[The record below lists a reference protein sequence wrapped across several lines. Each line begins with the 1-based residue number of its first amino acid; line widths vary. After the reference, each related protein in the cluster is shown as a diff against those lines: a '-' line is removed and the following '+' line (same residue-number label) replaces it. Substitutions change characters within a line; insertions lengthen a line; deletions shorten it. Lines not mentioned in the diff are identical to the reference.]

1 MDVKVRKNIRNSNQK
16 FVAKM
21 RELTKERFKDM
32 RDALGEYAGS
42 TGVDFSD
49 EGIDELF
56 DTWNER
62 AEAQD
67 RYENKSMIVDQIMVG
82 AIEKLRRQ
90 MMVMDS
96 KLDLLLEIND
106 ISINN
111 EEE

>member
-1 MDVKVRKNIRNSNQK
+1 MDVKVKKNIKNSNQK
-16 FVAKM
+16 LVAKM
-21 RELTKERFKDM
+21 RELTKERFKEI
-32 RDALGEYAGS
+32 RDALVKYAGS
-42 TGVDFSD
+42 TEVVDFSD
-49 EGIDELF
+49 EGIDEIF
-56 DTWNER
+56 DIFNEW

-106 ISINN
+106 VSLND
-111 EEE
+111 EE

>member
-1 MDVKVRKNIRNSNQK
+1 MDVKVKKNVKNSNQK

-21 RELTKERFKDM
+21 RELTKERFKEI
-32 RDALGEYAGS
+32 RDALGEYTGS

-56 DTWNER
+56 DTWNDW

-96 KLDLLLEIND
+96 KMDLLLEIND
-106 ISINN
+106 VSLND
-111 EEE
+111 EE